1 MLIAELHG
9 KVIAEAQNNEDCLTS
24 CVFGHLRYLPPSV
37 FWEQFL
43 SCAIT
48 VTINGESRSLT
59 ELLREQQIYISQY
72 SHLTVSNWPSH
83 PKFGEPDL
91 ALLFSGGGMQ
101 LLVILVE
108 AKLWAQKSGLAEND
122 QLARYLRSSSDLGS
136 FNPPLP
142 ISATVALVYLTPRE
156 SLPEVMETLAMYDGI
171 EARKLLFR
179 VQWQDVIDA
188 AERSLLSERD
198 SLHRLILN
206 DVAEFLRRRGLEYF
220 KGFSIDSSLPLLNE
234 KEFAFYSR
242 GTRAFSMLNLPG
254 SFQIE
259 RGEWTND

>member
-9 KVIAEAQNNEDCLTS
+9 KVIAEAQNNEDCLTA
-24 CVFGHLRYLPPSV
+24 CVFGHLRYLPPAV

-48 VTINGESRSLT
+48 VPVDGESRSLT
-59 ELLREQQIYISQY
+59 DVLGEQQICVSQY
-72 SHLTVSNWPSH
+72 SDLTVHNWPSH

-91 ALLFSGGGMQ
+91 VLLFSGGGMQ
-101 LLVILVE
+101 PLVILVE
-108 AKLWAQKSGLAEND
+108 AKLWAEKSGVAEND

-142 ISATVALVYLTPRE
+142 IAANVALVYLTPRD
-156 SLPEVMETLAMYDGI
+156 SLSEVMETLAVYDDI
-171 EARKLLFR
+171 EARELLFR

-188 AERSLLSERD
+188 ADRSLSSERD
-198 SLHRLILN
+198 SMHRLILN

-220 KGFSIDSSLPLLNE
+220 KGFSTDSSLPLLNE

-242 GTRAFSMLNLPG
+242 GTSAFSMLNLPD
-254 SFQIE
+254 SFQIQ

>member
-48 VTINGESRSLT
+48 VPIDGESRSLT
-59 ELLREQQIYISQY
+59 DVLGEQQIYISQY
-72 SHLTVSNWPSH
+72 SDLTVNNWPSH

-91 ALLFSGGGMQ
+91 ALLFSGRGMQ
-101 LLVILVE
+101 PSVILIE
-108 AKLWAQKSGLAEND
+108 AKLWAEKSGVAEND
-122 QLARYLRSSSDLGS
+122 QLARYLRSTSDLGS

-142 ISATVALVYLTPRE
+142 ISANVALVYLTPRE
-156 SLPEVMETLAMYDGI
+156 SLSEVMETLAMYDGTD
-171 EARKLLFR
+171 ARELLFR
-179 VQWQDVIDA
+179 VQWQDVIVA
-188 AERSLLSERD
+188 ADKSLSSEPD
-198 SLHRLILN
+198 SVHRLILN

-220 KGFSIDSSLPLLNE
+220 KGFSTDSSLPLLNE

-242 GTRAFSMLNLPG
+242 GTRAFSMLNLPD
-254 SFQIE
+254 SFEIQ
-259 RGEWTND
+259 RGEWMND

>member
-9 KVIAEAQNNEDCLTS
+9 KVVAEAQNNEDCLTS
-24 CVFGHLRYLPPSV
+24 CVFGHLRYLPPAV

-48 VTINGESRSLT
+48 VPIDGESRSLT
-59 ELLREQQIYISQY
+59 DVLGEQQIYISQY
-72 SHLTVSNWPSH
+72 SDLTVNNWLSH

-101 LLVILVE
+101 PLVILIE
-108 AKLWAQKSGLAEND
+108 AKLWAEKSGVAEND
-122 QLARYLRSSSDLGS
+122 QLGRYLRSSSDLGS

-142 ISATVALVYLTPRE
+142 TSAKVALIYLTPRE
-156 SLPEVMETLAMYDGI
+156 SLSEVMETLALCDDI
-171 EARKLLFR
+171 EARELLFR

-188 AERSLLSERD
+188 AERSLSSERN
-198 SLHRLILN
+198 SLHRLILT

-220 KGFSIDSSLPLLNE
+220 KGFSTDSSLPLLNE

-242 GTRAFSMLNLPG
+242 GTRAFSTPNLPDC
-254 SFQIE
+254 FQIQ
-259 RGEWTND
+259 RGEWTT